1 MSRFAKAIFT
11 IAVIIFAPA
20 ALACD
25 YPKSIDVPNGKKATK
40 EEMMAGVKAMK
51 AWQEDLIVYRE
62 CIEEET
68 EASKAAIDSS
78 DPLDEA
84 AQIAVLDRQ
93 FLLKYNASVD
103 EEAELGSDV
112 NEQIRVYNKQKKKD

>member
-11 IAVIIFAPA
+11 IAVIIFAPVS
-20 ALACD
+20 LACD
-25 YPKSIDVPNGKKATK
+25 YPKSIDVPNGNTATK

-62 CIEEET
+62 CIEEEA

-84 AQIAVLDRQ
+84 AQIAALDRQ

-103 EEAELGSDV
+103 EEAELGSEV

>member
-1 MSRFAKAIFT
+1 MSRFAKAFFT
-11 IAVIIFAPA
+11 IAVIIFAPV

-62 CIEEET
+62 CIEEEA

-84 AQIAVLDRQ
+84 AQIAALDRQ

-103 EEAELGSDV
+103 EEAELGSEV

>member
-1 MSRFAKAIFT
+1 MSRFSKALFT

-20 ALACD
+20 ALGCD

-84 AQIAVLDRQ
+84 AQIAALDRQ

>member
-1 MSRFAKAIFT
+1 MSRFAKAFFT

-25 YPKSIDVPNGKKATK
+25 YPSSVDVPNGKKATK

-51 AWQEDLIVYRE
+51 VWQEEMIVYRE
-62 CIEEET
+62 CLEEEAET
-68 EASKAAIDSS
+68 SKAAIDSS

-84 AQIAVLDRQ
+84 AQIAALDRQ
-93 FLLKYNASVD
+93 LLLKYNASVD
-103 EEAELGSDV
+103 EEAVLGSDV
-112 NEQIRVYNKQKKKD
+112 NEQIRVYNNKKKED